1 MIRYLAW
8 RLMHAAATVLVALS
22 FVFIAVRMLPG
33 NPLLARFGQHPDPV
47 QLERLTK
54 EHGLDQPLYV
64 QLGKFLR
71 QLASGDLGNSLA
83 RPEKRVIDELRLKV
97 PATVELTAAACL
109 LAFPLGIAAGVAA
122 AVWRNRWPDWF
133 CTAGALVGV
142 SIPVFFLGICLRL
155 AFPALPTAGREPF
168 SALPIEQITGL
179 FLVDTLLRGRP
190 DQWLAAASHLI
201 LPALTLATIPTS
213 IIAKITRA
221 SMLDVLNADYLR
233 TARAKGCSL
242 WQSVIRH
249 ALPNAA
255 VPVVNIAGLQVGLLL
270 SGAVLT
276 ETVFDWPGL
285 GTYILTAVLSDKD
298 YVAVQ
303 ASAIVICLLF
313 VTINLLLDLIFVWLD
328 PRIRLA

>member
-1 MIRYLAW
+1 MIRYLGW
-8 RLMHAAATVLVALS
+8 RIVQAAATVIVAVSL
-22 FVFIAVRMLPG
+22 VFIAVRMLPG
-33 NPLLARFGQHPDPV
+33 NPLLARMGQHPDPA
-47 QLERLTK
+47 QLERLTQ
-54 EHGLDQPLYV
+54 EQGLDQPLHV
-64 QLGKFLR
+64 QLGMFLR

-83 RPEKRVIDELRLKV
+83 RPEKRVSDELRLKV
-97 PATVELTAAACL
+97 PATVELTVAACL
-109 LAFPLGIAAGVAA
+109 LALPLGIGAGVAA
-122 AVWRNRWPDWF
+122 AVWRNHWPDWL
-133 CTAGALVGV
+133 CTAGSLIGV

-155 AFPALPTAGREPF
+155 AFPWLPTAGREPF

-179 FLVDTLLRGRP
+179 LLIDTLLRGRP
-190 DQWLAAASHLI
+190 DQWLAAASHLL

-213 IIAKITRA
+213 IVAKITRA
-221 SMLDVLNADYLR
+221 SMLDVLSADYLR

-242 WQSVIRH
+242 WQAVFHH

-328 PRIRLA
+328 PRIRLS